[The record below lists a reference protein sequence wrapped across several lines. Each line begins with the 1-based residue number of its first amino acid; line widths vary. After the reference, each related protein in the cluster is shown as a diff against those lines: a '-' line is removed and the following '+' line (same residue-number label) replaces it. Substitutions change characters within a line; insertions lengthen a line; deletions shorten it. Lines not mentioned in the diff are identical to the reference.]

1 MTVLSLFAV
10 ALLGLALA
18 GRMRRRGQPRAAYV
32 TAGLLCVVNPL
43 TWEALRLGQPEELLG
58 GALCVGAVLAARRGR
73 TIGATVLLGLAL
85 VLATNWW
92 AVLDPVI
99 VLAAIPLTALWRC
112 SPRRTPDDV
121 LGLLALL
128 FLTRGLLDPV
138 NEAYDFVPF
147 LLALIAWE
155 GLTRRGLPFASLLS
169 SAAILNPLL
178 TVPVGV
184 WLAVRLYVPSRKL
197 PRLRSWPYAAPR
209 VPAS

>member
-1 MTVLSLFAV
+1 
-10 ALLGLALA
+10 
-18 GRMRRRGQPRAAYV
+18 MRRRGQPRAAYV

-99 VLAAIPLTALWRC
+99 VLAAIPLTALWWC

-128 FLTRGLLDPV
+128 FLMRGLLDPV

-169 SAAILNPLL
+169 SAAILEPAVDSPGRSVARGAALRA
-178 TVPVGV
+178 VPQASA
-184 WLAVRLYVPSRKL
+184 LARLALRRAAR
-197 PRLRSWPYAAPR
+197 PRLVAAGQPVAGRPR
-209 VPAS
+209 P